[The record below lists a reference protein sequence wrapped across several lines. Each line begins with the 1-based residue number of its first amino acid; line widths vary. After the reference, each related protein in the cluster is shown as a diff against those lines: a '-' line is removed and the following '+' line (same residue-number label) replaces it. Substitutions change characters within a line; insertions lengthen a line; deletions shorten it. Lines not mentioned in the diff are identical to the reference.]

1 MNNDMLIEPEIREF
15 RIEECVRL
23 EEICVPLSECVCVV
37 PGPISDDVLQAL
49 SQGSF
54 DQAPVCDDRASICYG
69 LISRLRLEQLHRMGL
84 PLEQNDSA
92 ISNAE
97 FRVGIHTTAYDIID
111 RLAASPAAIVIQESD
126 AIEYGHAE
134 WLVGLLT
141 ISDLNKHAIRGT
153 LYRLISE
160 AEAAIAALMRHT
172 FDDPWDWI
180 KLLNED
186 YQVRVL
192 GFWELARRRD
202 VDIGPVAA
210 VTLSNLLTIIGKS
223 SDLRSRLGYSSR
235 KRFEKSTGKI
245 PDFRNRIMHPVRPLI
260 LNRKDVEQLREVTL
274 VLENLRDRS
283 QKELTAGGH
292 NKSFHWIAEKAGSQ

>member
-1 MNNDMLIEPEIREF
+1 MIAGSEIREL

-37 PGPISDDVLQAL
+37 PGPVPDDVLQAL
-49 SQGSF
+49 AQGSY
-54 DQAPVCDDRASICYG
+54 DQAPVCDDRTSICYG
-69 LISRLRLEQLHRMGL
+69 FISRLRLEQLRSAGL
-84 PLEQNDSA
+84 PLEHNDSA
-92 ISNAE
+92 ISKAE
-97 FRVGIHTTAYDIID
+97 FRVGLHTTIYDIID
-111 RLAASPAAIVIQESD
+111 RLAASPVAMVIRESD
-126 AIEYGHAE
+126 ATEYGHAE

-153 LYRLISE
+153 LYRLICE
-160 AEAAIAALMRHT
+160 AEAAIAALVRHT

-180 KLLNED
+180 RLLNED

-192 GFWELARRRD
+192 GFWELARRSD

-210 VTLSNLLTIIGKS
+210 ATLSNLLTIIGKS
-223 SDLRSRLGYSSR
+223 PGLRSRFGYSSR
-235 KRFEKSTGKI
+235 KRFEESTGKI

-260 LNRKDVEQLREVTL
+260 LNRGGVEQLREVAL
-274 VLENLRDRS
+274 VLEGLRDRS
-283 QKELTAGGH
+283 QTELTAGGH

>member
-1 MNNDMLIEPEIREF
+1 MDKDILIEPEIRKF
-15 RIEECVRL
+15 RTEECVRL
-23 EEICVPLSECVCVV
+23 EEICVPLSECVRVV
-37 PGPISDDVLQAL
+37 PGPIPDDVLQAL
-49 SQGSF
+49 AQGSF
-54 DQAPVCDDRASICYG
+54 DQAPVCDDHASICYG
-69 LISRLRLEQLHRMGL
+69 LISRLYLEQLHGMGL

-92 ISNAE
+92 INNAE
-97 FRVGIHTTAYDIID
+97 FRVGLYTTIYEIID
-111 RLAASPAAIVIQESD
+111 KLAASPVTMVIRESD
-126 AIEYGHAE
+126 GTEYNHAE
-134 WLVGLLT
+134 RLVGLLT

-160 AEAAIAALMRHT
+160 AEAAVAALVRHT

-210 VTLSNLLTIIGKS
+210 VTLSNLVTIIGKS
-223 SDLRSRLGYSSR
+223 SVLRSRLGYKSR

-245 PDFRNRIMHPVRPLI
+245 PDLRNRIMHPVRPLI
-260 LNRKDVEQLREVTL
+260 LNKEDIEQLREVTL

-283 QKELTAGGH
+283 QRELNAGGH
-292 NKSFHWIAEKAGSQ
+292 NKSFQWIAENAGSQ